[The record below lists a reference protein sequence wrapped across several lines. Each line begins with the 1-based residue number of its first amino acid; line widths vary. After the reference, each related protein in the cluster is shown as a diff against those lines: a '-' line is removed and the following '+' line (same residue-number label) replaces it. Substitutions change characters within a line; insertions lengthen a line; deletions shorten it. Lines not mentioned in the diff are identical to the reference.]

1 MNFSRFSEKLKLK
14 LVLLDLK
21 SILNIININNF
32 DEFLNE
38 LSDDNVIESFYKLK
52 KMDIINK
59 KSLYS
64 VLNDFNNS
72 DDIGIFDLSDQVSL
86 LMENFAL
93 QDMYFFNIIS
103 YLLIVEDYSING
115 NDLVLALDSFLDTD
129 KTYTKEFNFNYKTL
143 EKIREE
149 K

>member
-1 MNFSRFSEKLKLK
+1 MDYIKLLEELK
-14 LVLLDLK
+14 FRLILLDLQ
-21 SILNIININNF
+21 SVLNIINIKNF
-32 DEFLNE
+32 NEFLNE

-52 KMDIINK
+52 KMDIKNK
-59 KSLYS
+59 KSLYNVIGDINS
-64 VLNDFNNS
+64 NDV
-72 DDIGIFDLSDQVSL
+72 DLFDLDDQVSL
-86 LMENFAL
+86 LMANYAL

-129 KTYTKEFNFNYKTL
+129 KNYIKEFNINYKTL

>member
-1 MNFSRFSEKLKLK
+1 MNYKEFLEELKFRLI
-14 LVLLDLK
+14 LLDLQ
-21 SILNIININNF
+21 SVLNIINIKNF

-52 KMDIINK
+52 KMDIKNK
-59 KSLYS
+59 KSLYT
-64 VLNDFNNS
+64 VLKDINS
-72 DDIGIFDLSDQVSL
+72 SDIDLFDLDDQVSL
-86 LMENFAL
+86 LMANYTL

-129 KTYTKEFNFNYKTL
+129 KNYIKEFNINYKTL

>member
-1 MNFSRFSEKLKLK
+1 MDYIKLLEELK
-14 LVLLDLK
+14 FRLILLNLQ
-21 SILNIININNF
+21 SVLNIINIKNF
-32 DEFLNE
+32 NEFLNE

-52 KMDIINK
+52 KMDIKNK
-59 KSLYS
+59 KSLYT
-64 VLNDFNNS
+64 VLKDINS
-72 DDIGIFDLSDQVSL
+72 GDIDLFDLDDQVSL
-86 LMENFAL
+86 LMANYTL

-129 KTYTKEFNFNYKTL
+129 KNYIKEFNINYKTL

>member
-59 KSLYS
+59 KSLYN

-72 DDIGIFDLSDQVSL
+72 NDIGLFDLSDQVSL
-86 LMENFAL
+86 LMENYAL
-93 QDMYFFNIIS
+93 EDMYFFNIIS

>member
-1 MNFSRFSEKLKLK
+1 MDYIKFLEELKFKLI
-14 LVLLDLK
+14 LLDLQ

-52 KMDIINK
+52 KMDIKNK

-64 VLNDFNNS
+64 VIGDINS
-72 DDIGIFDLSDQVSL
+72 ECIDLFDLDDQVSL
-86 LMENFAL
+86 LMANYAL

-129 KTYTKEFNFNYKTL
+129 KTYTKEFNINYKTL

-149 K
+149 R

>member
-1 MNFSRFSEKLKLK
+1 MDYIKFLEELKFRLI
-14 LVLLDLK
+14 LLDLQ
-21 SILNIININNF
+21 SVLNIINIKNF
-32 DEFLNE
+32 DDFLNE

-52 KMDIINK
+52 KMDIKNK
-59 KSLYS
+59 KSLYT
-64 VLNDFNNS
+64 VLKDINS
-72 DDIGIFDLSDQVSL
+72 SDIDLFDLDDQVSL
-86 LMENFAL
+86 LMENFTL

-129 KTYTKEFNFNYKTL
+129 KNYIKEFNINYKTL